1 MQIISWNVASIRAR
15 LPLLLRLLAEKQPD
29 IVFLQEI
36 KATKETFPFE
46 AVKSVGYFAYIH
58 GQKGFNGVAVLSK
71 KSLEVVQTNCAEE
84 ENTQARFIATR
95 FQKTLFVCVY
105 APNGAPPMNNP
116 ADNSRLLYKLSW
128 YKGLKQTL
136 EGYFNQ
142 GFSVVLG
149 GDFNVIESDE
159 DVYDPDVFRSG
170 PLMVSPVRKAF
181 QQITD
186 LPFINTI
193 KAFPYQKP
201 LYSYWDFQMSAFQR
215 NCGILLDFIFIP
227 NAWHKNLIQSGVYR
241 EYRKSEKPS
250 DHAPVYCLL
259 NDSSDS

>member
-15 LPLLLRLLAEKQPD
+15 LPLLLHLLAEKQPD

-36 KATKETFPFE
+36 KATEDTFPFD
-46 AVKSVGYFAYIH
+46 ALKKAGYFAYIH
-58 GQKGFNGVAVLSK
+58 GQKSFNGVAVLSK
-71 KSLEVVQTNCAEE
+71 KPLEVKELFVEGLYDD
-84 ENTQARFIATR
+84 QARFIAVG
-95 FQKTLFVCVY
+95 FEKTLFVCVY

-128 YKGLKQTL
+128 YESLKQTL
-136 EGYFNQ
+136 ENYLNQ

-159 DVYDPDVFRSG
+159 DVYDPDVFRFG
-170 PLMVSPVRKAF
+170 PLMVPPVRKAF
-181 QQITD
+181 QQITN
-186 LPFINTI
+186 LPFLNTI
-193 KAFPYQKP
+193 KAVPHPKP
-201 LYSYWDFQMSAFQR
+201 LYSYWDFQMLAFQR
-215 NCGILLDFIFIP
+215 NSGILLDFIFIP
-227 NAWHKNLIQSGVYR
+227 NAWKQNLIQAGVYR
-241 EYRKSEKPS
+241 AYRKREKPS